1 MGNMVVAY
9 TRNCRGGSNNE
20 AEALALL
27 WGLRIIG
34 ARGMNKP
41 IIEGDSTLITKV
53 AKGEGQRK

>member
-9 TRNCRGGSNNE
+9 TGNCRGGCNNE

-53 AKGEGQRK
+53 AKGEGKRN